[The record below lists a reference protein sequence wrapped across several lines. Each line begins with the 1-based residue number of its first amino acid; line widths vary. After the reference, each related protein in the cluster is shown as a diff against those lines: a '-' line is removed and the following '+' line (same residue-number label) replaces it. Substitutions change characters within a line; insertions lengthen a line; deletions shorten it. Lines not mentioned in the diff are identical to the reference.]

1 MQLAQNQSAKPH
13 EQEIESEID
22 AIRAEVCRI
31 GIATMGCEQ
40 LRLLCPDH
48 MSVPEQYRRVA
59 EAAAREGW
67 SFAFLPD
74 GTVRFGFSDG
84 RR

>member
-1 MQLAQNQSAKPH
+1 MQSVQNQSANPH
-13 EQEIESEID
+13 EGEIEID
-22 AIRAEVCRI
+22 AIRAEVCRT
-31 GIATMGCEQ
+31 GIATVGGEQ
-40 LRLLCPDH
+40 LRFLCPDH

-74 GTVRFGFSDG
+74 GTVRFGFPGG